1 MTKIRTSAPQGCA
14 PRATGA
20 GVPHPIV
27 RMLGGLLVPAV
38 LLSCGTAPEA
48 RVPART
54 LTGAGLLRP
63 ADGSDADPLVAM
75 RNDDRLGARRDAFVR
90 LPVEVESAT
99 LDRQW
104 ILNGRP
110 FDRFRTTTVTRERLV
125 R

>member
-1 MTKIRTSAPQGCA
+1 MVGCESD
-14 PRATGA
+14 PRLAA
-20 GVPHPIV
+20 
-27 RMLGGLLVPAV
+27 
-38 LLSCGTAPEA
+38 
-48 RVPART
+48 
-54 LTGAGLLRP
+54 
-63 ADGSDADPLVAM
+63 
-75 RNDDRLGARRDAFVR
+75 RNDDRLGTRRDAFVR

>member
-1 MTKIRTSAPQGCA
+1 MTKIRTSAPRGCA
-14 PRATGA
+14 PHPA
-20 GVPHPIV
+20 GVRAPAAIV
-27 RMLGGLLVPAV
+27 RSLGVLLAPAV
-38 LLSCGTAPEA
+38 LLACATTPEA
-48 RVPART
+48 RVPVRSS
-54 LTGAGLLRP
+54 TGASLLRP
-63 ADGSDADPLVAM
+63 ADGSEPDPLVAM

-90 LPVEVESAT
+90 LPVVVESAT

>member
-14 PRATGA
+14 PCPSGARAPTA
-20 GVPHPIV
+20 IV
-27 RMLGGLLVPAV
+27 RTLGVLLAPAV
-38 LLSCGTAPEA
+38 LLACGTAPES
-48 RVPART
+48 RVPLRT
-54 LTGAGLLRP
+54 ATDASLLRP
-63 ADGSDADPLVAM
+63 ADGSDPDPIVAM
-75 RNDDRLGARRDAFVR
+75 RNDGRLGARRDAFVR
-90 LPVEVESAT
+90 LPVVVESAT